1 MVQTVNKNGLEGA
14 LRSSYLNLLK
24 KCLSFDLWDAKDGS
38 IDMDQFNETRVR
50 RGLKSIRNGMMQIVQ
65 GDEFYKNIRR
75 KGVDWPVFAH
85 TMIGVK
91 RLDNLQFCVEEV
103 LAKDVPGDLIETGA
117 WRGGA
122 CIFMRAILK
131 AYDVKDRLVWVADS
145 FEGLPKPDP
154 EKYPADAGD
163 KHHTFKPV
171 AVSLEQVK
179 ANFEKYGVADE
190 QVRFLKGWF
199 KDTLPTAP
207 IQRLAI
213 LRLDGDMYESTMDG
227 LSNLYAKV
235 SPGGYIIVDDY
246 GAVPACK
253 KAIEDYRNANGIN
266 DPVRDIDG
274 SGVFWQKTK

>member
-1 MVQTVNKNGLEGA
+1 MLQTVNNTGLEGT
-14 LRSSYLNLLK
+14 LRTSYLELLK
-24 KCLSFDLWDAKDGS
+24 KALSFDLWDAKDGS

-65 GDEFYKNIRR
+65 GDEYYKNIRR

-91 RLDNLQFCVEEV
+91 RLDNLQFCVEDV
-103 LAKDVPGDLIETGA
+103 LAKNVPGDLIETGA

-122 CIFMRAILK
+122 CILMRAILK
-131 AYDVKDRLVWVADS
+131 TYGVKDRLVWVADS
-145 FEGLPKPDP
+145 FEGLPEPDP

-179 ANFEKYGVADE
+179 ANFAKYGVADE

-207 IQRLAI
+207 IKQLAI

-227 LSNLYAKV
+227 ISNLYAKV

-246 GAVPACK
+246 GVVPACQ
-253 KAIEDYRNANGIN
+253 KAIEDYRNANGIK
-266 DPVRDIDG
+266 DPIRDIDG

>member
-1 MVQTVNKNGLEGA
+1 LE
-14 LRSSYLNLLK
+14 LLK

-65 GDEFYKNIRR
+65 GDEFYKTIRR

-91 RLDNLQFCVEEV
+91 RLDNLQFCVEDV

-122 CIFMRAILK
+122 CIFMRAILR

-145 FEGLPKPDP
+145 FEGLPEPDP

-179 ANFEKYGVADE
+179 ANFAKYGVADE

-207 IQRLAI
+207 IKQLAI
-213 LRLDGDMYESTMDG
+213 LRLDGDMYESTIDG
-227 LSNLYAKV
+227 ISNLYAKV

-246 GAVPACK
+246 GVVPACK
-253 KAIEDYRNANGIN
+253 KAIEDYRSAKGIQ
-266 DPVRDIDG
+266 DPISDIDG

>member
-1 MVQTVNKNGLEGA
+1 MLQTVNNTGLEGS
-14 LRSSYLNLLK
+14 LRSSYLELMK

-91 RLDNLQFCVEEV
+91 RLDNLQFCVEDV
-103 LAKDVPGDLIETGA
+103 LAKNVPGDLIETGA

-122 CIFMRAILK
+122 CIFMRAVLK

-145 FEGLPKPDP
+145 FEGLPEPDP

-190 QVRFLKGWF
+190 KVRFLKGWF
-199 KDTLPTAP
+199 KDTLPKAP
-207 IQRLAI
+207 IEHLAI

-227 LSNLYAKV
+227 ISNLYAKV

-246 GAVPACK
+246 GAVPGCR
-253 KAIEDYRNANGIN
+253 KAIEDYRNANGIK